1 MIGEPSKT
9 LKSLIFDFRQ
19 VTFMDLFRFNR
30 QLIRSKLK
38 RRESHEESQL
48 HGRVQGRDSQ
58 TSY

>member
-48 HGRVQGRDSQ
+48 HGRVQG
-58 TSY
+58 